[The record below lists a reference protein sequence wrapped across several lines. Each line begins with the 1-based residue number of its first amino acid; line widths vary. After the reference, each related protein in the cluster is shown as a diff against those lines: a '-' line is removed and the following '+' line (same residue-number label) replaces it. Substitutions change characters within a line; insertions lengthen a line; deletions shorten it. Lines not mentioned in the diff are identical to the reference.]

1 MTPNC
6 VKSLYLI
13 INNKNGY
20 VEEGNE
26 NKYLTLIPTY
36 KSKNK
41 MKKYEEIW
49 NKTKDL
55 IRLRKNNSHDYAEE
69 QRKTKLNV
77 FNDDKKYN
85 PQVFLHAFLYKLTG

>member
-69 QRKTKLNV
+69 QRKTKLNSD
-77 FNDDKKYN
+77 ND
-85 PQVFLHAFLYKLTG
+85 LH